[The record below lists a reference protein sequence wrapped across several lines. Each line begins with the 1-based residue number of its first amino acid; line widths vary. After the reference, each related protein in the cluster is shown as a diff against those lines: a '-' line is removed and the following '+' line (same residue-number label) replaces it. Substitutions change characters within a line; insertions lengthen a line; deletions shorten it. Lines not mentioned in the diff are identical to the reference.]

1 MTKKVMYMGPT
12 LRGVVRSGTVF
23 EGGLPKNLSRLA
35 EKRPVI
41 NNLIVPLAETVE
53 TKKAINTEGTAEAVA
68 YDKIEALSRS
78 EIEEILKGE

>member
-23 EGGLPKNLSRLA
+23 EKGLPKNLSRLA

-41 NNLIVPLAETVE
+41 NNLIVPLADTVE
-53 TKKAINTEGTAEAVA
+53 TKKAINTEGTAEAVS
-68 YDKIEALSRS
+68 YDKIAALSKN

>member
-12 LRGVVRSGTVF
+12 LRGVVRSGSVF
-23 EGGLPKNLSRLA
+23 EGRLPKNLSRLA

-41 NNLIVPLAETVE
+41 NNLIVPLSDVVAM
-53 TKKAINTEGTAEAVA
+53 KKAIETEGTAEAVA
-68 YDKIEALSRS
+68 YGKIDALSGR